1 MSQFIAQMFQ
11 AGAAV
16 TEFAAAL
23 LSFRYPSF
31 TGKSEQNF
39 TTNIHAQRDDGSVV

>member
-11 AGAAV
+11 VGAV
-16 TEFAAAL
+16 TDCAAAL

-31 TGKSEQNF
+31 TGKPEQNI
-39 TTNIHAQRDDGSVV
+39 TTKIQAKRDDGSVV